1 MNHYAVELTR
11 TVYITI
17 NVDARDPT
25 EAEELAWREIENGN
39 CAGNDITSVAYAG
52 DAHWEISDISEE
64 VATDDTRSNGPHGA
78 GS

>member
-25 EAEELAWREIENGN
+25 EAEELAWREIENG
-39 CAGNDITSVAYAG
+39 DYAG
-52 DAHWEISDISEE
+52 DAHWEISDISEG
-64 VATDDTRSNGPHGA
+64 VATDDTRSYGPQGETA
-78 GS
+78 

>member
-39 CAGNDITSVAYAG
+39 YAG
-52 DAHWEISDISEE
+52 DAHWEISDISEG